1 MLSAVKETPDI
12 AAQLMKMAEA
22 RRQLSEQSMQLGEKN
37 KERVSAT
44 VGSVIEA
51 QLQIEQQKVQAGTVQ
66 LNGGKIGSI
75 VDTVA

>member
-1 MLSAVKETPDI
+1 MLSAVKETQDI

-22 RRQLSEQSMQLGEKN
+22 RRQLSEQSMRLGEKN

-51 QLQIEQQKVQAGTVQ
+51 QLQIEQQKVQAGDVQ
-66 LNGGKIGSI
+66 LNGGKIGGI
-75 VDTVA
+75 ADTVA